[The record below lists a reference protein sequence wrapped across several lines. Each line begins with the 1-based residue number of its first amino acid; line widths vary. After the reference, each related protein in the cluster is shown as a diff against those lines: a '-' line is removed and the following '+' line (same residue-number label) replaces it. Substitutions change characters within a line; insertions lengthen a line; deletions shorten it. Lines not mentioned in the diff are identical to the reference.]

1 MPKLMSDDEVMAP
14 KAAAAG
20 KLLSDAEVMGSARPE
35 RSVLGS
41 INNVVGGV
49 ADAITQGATLGFADE
64 LGAGV
69 RAGARHLTDAVGLTE
84 PRGPTIA
91 QVVTGEMTGA
101 PIPQSNYDRSLA
113 DIRGRGKQFA
123 EEHPYLSGVGNVLGG
138 LATGLPAAPGVGP
151 AGAAVARS
159 LPATIG
165 RSAATGAGY
174 GAVGGFGSGE
184 GGFGNRLNSAVEGAA
199 LGGAFG
205 GAVPAIGGVA
215 SRVVSPF
222 QSRLTP
228 EAQRLAGVARTEGIP
243 LSAAQAT
250 GSRPLH
256 SLEGFFETHPMTAG
270 TQQAEQQAQRTA
282 FNRAALRHIDE
293 TADDLSPEVLD
304 RARQRIGGRIDNLAA
319 QTTLVPDARFAADL
333 AATRTQYSR
342 RLDTM
347 KKPVFDDFVAD
358 IDGMMN
364 AGGMPGPTYQSTRS
378 TLSQMAQSAGGS
390 DPYYAAALRALR
402 DTLDK
407 AAERSMPAHLKGDW
421 KDARR
426 QYGNLR
432 TLEKAMSNTTTQ
444 AAAGNLQPTQL
455 AQAVGQQHPR
465 GGYARG
471 AGPMNDL
478 SRVGDTFVRG
488 QIPNSGTPER
498 LFWQNL
504 LTNPLGGAAGLGA
517 VIDPVTTAAVTGTAL
532 LGPRLAQMAYNTR
545 PVQGYLRN
553 QAAANAGPGLR
564 HGLLSGFAGAAGGG
578 LLGP

>member
-1 MPKLMSDDEVMAP
+1 MPKLMSDDEVTAP

-20 KLLSDAEVMGSARPE
+20 KLLSDAEVMGKPD

-49 ADAITQGATLGFADE
+49 ADAAASAVPFSDEMGAGMRALARGATNLIQGKDAD
-64 LGAGV
+64 LSG
-69 RAGARHLTDAVGLTE
+69 T
-84 PRGPTIA
+84 
-91 QVVTGEMTGA
+91 
-101 PIPQSNYDRSLA
+101 YDRALT
-113 DIRGRGKQFA
+113 DIRGRDKQFA
-123 EEHPYLSGVGNVLGG
+123 EDHPYLSTGSKVLGG

-165 RSAATGAGY
+165 RSAAVGAGY
-174 GAVGGFGSGE
+174 GAVGGFGAGE
-184 GGFGNRLNSAVEGAA
+184 GGLGNRLNSAVEGAA

-205 GAVPAIGGVA
+205 GAVPAIGAVA

-228 EAQRLAGVARTEGIP
+228 EAQRLSQVARAEGIP

-293 TADDLSPEVLD
+293 TGDDLSPGVLG
-304 RARQRIGGRIDNLAA
+304 RARDRIGGRIDNLAA
-319 QTTLVPDARFAADL
+319 QTTLVPDARFDADL

-358 IDGMMN
+358 IDDMMD
-364 AGGMPGPTYQSTRS
+364 AGGMPGATYQSTRS

-421 KDARR
+421 KEARR

-444 AAAGNLQPTQL
+444 AAAGNLSPTQL
-455 AQAVGQQHPR
+455 ALAVGQQHPR

-504 LTNPLGGAAGLGA
+504 LTNPLTLAGGYAGHALDPTMGLLTMGGALY
-517 VIDPVTTAAVTGTAL
+517 
-532 LGPRLAQMAYNTR
+532 GPRLAQMAYNTR